1 MTFLA
6 TNGLRMIEEDEATD
20 EVAEIYNEMKREL
33 QMPFVLNMMKAL
45 AASPDML
52 ALQWN
57 MTRAYYKHTT
67 LPQSLIAMIGY
78 TIATKNNCTYCSVH
92 NELTCRTLGIDE
104 DTLDKL
110 VKDLGNVNPQRI
122 RAMIEFALKVAKH
135 PQDLIRA
142 DYDKLRDQGIT
153 EEEIVE
159 IIVVAAVSAYN
170 DIVADALQIEVD
182 TMVTESL
189 EQLK

>member
-1 MTFLA
+1 
-6 TNGLRMIEEDEATD
+6 
-20 EVAEIYNEMKREL
+20 
-33 QMPFVLNMMKAL
+33 MMKAL

-52 ALQWN
+52 ALQWD

-67 LPQSLIAMIGY
+67 LPQSLIAMISY
-78 TIATKNNCTYCSVH
+78 TIATKSDCTYCSVG

-104 DTLDKL
+104 ETLDKV

-122 RAMIEFALKVAKH
+122 QAIIEFALKVAKD
-135 PQDLIRA
+135 PQGLVRA
-142 DYDKLRDQGIT
+142 DYDKLRDQGVM

-159 IIVVAAVSAYN
+159 IIVVAAVSVYA

-182 TMVTESL
+182 TMTAEAL
-189 EQLK
+189 GQLK

>member
-33 QMPFVLNMMKAL
+33 QMPFVLNVMKAL
-45 AASPDML
+45 AVSPGML

-57 MTRAYYKHTT
+57 IIRAYYKHTT

-122 RAMIEFALKVAKH
+122 RAIIEFALKVAKY
-135 PQDLIRA
+135 PQSLIRT

-159 IIVVAAVSAYN
+159 IIVMAAVSVYN
-170 DIVADALQIEVD
+170 DIVAEALQIEVD